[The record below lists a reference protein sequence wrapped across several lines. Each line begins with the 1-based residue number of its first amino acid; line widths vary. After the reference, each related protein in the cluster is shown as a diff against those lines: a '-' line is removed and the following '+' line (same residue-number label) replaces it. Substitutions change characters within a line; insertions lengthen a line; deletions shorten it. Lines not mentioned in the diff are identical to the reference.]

1 MSSFQHLIPDRLA
14 TVTSLATKYWQ
25 IMLAQGV
32 VVGIGAGMNFI
43 ASVTVVGT
51 YFSTKRS
58 TAQGLAATG
67 SCFGGIIYPI
77 VLKQLLADGMSLAW
91 STRIV
96 AFLMLGTLLISAAVM
111 RPRSDL
117 PPRKSGPLVDF
128 DSLESPPFAIWLIGC
143 FLTFIGLYIPFFYVE
158 VDALSLGVSDNMS
171 FYMLT
176 IMNAAS
182 VPGRVFP
189 AYLADKLGNLH
200 IIIPA
205 VLLSGIVALAWIAVT
220 DGGSL
225 LALSVLF
232 GLANGAINSVV
243 PGTVAFLCPD
253 LRKLGSNIGMTLFAS
268 GLGMLVGS
276 PVAGAILG
284 RDDRFWA
291 AFLFTGVVVIVGGLL
306 ICVCRVLKVG
316 FAMTKA

>member
-1 MSSFQHLIPDRLA
+1 
-14 TVTSLATKYWQ
+14 
-25 IMLAQGV
+25 MLAQGV

-58 TAQGLAATG
+58 TAQGIAATG
-67 SCFGGIIYPI
+67 SCFGGIIYPVVI
-77 VLKQLLADGMSLAW
+77 KQLLADGLSLAW
-91 STRIV
+91 STRVV
-96 AFLMLGTLLISAAVM
+96 AFLMLATLLASAAVM

-117 PPRKSGPLVDF
+117 PPRRSGPLFDA
-128 DSLESPPFAIWLIGC
+128 DSLRDAPFAIWLVAC
-143 FLTFIGLYIPFFYVE
+143 FFTFIGLYIPFFYVE
-158 VDALSLGVSDNMS
+158 VDALSIGVSEDMS

-182 VPGRVFP
+182 IPGRVVP
-189 AYLADKLGNLH
+189 AAIADRVGNLH

-205 VLLSGIVALAWIAVT
+205 VLLSGVVALGWMRVNDEGSLIAV
-220 DGGSL
+220 
-225 LALSVLF
+225 SVLF

-243 PGTVAFLCPD
+243 PGAVAFLCPD
-253 LRKLGSNIGMTLFAS
+253 LSKLGSNIGMTLFAS
-268 GLGMLVGS
+268 GLGMLVGT

-284 RDDRFWA
+284 SGGGEKFWA
-291 AFLFTGVVVIVGGLL
+291 AFCFTGVVVLAGGVL

-316 FAMTKA
+316 FAITKA